1 MSALTRFERF
11 MENIVEDSVARLFRS
26 PVQPAEIAKRLE
38 RAMESHQT
46 ISVRRVIV
54 PNIYRVFL
62 NPQDFAAF
70 QPMQAEMEREMANY
84 LSDLANERNFTMLE
98 HPRVMMAEEASV
110 PRRTIQVEVE
120 TVEPTTANANST
132 QVMSSTV
139 QLQVSPQTSQRAQLM
154 LETSNGTHPIPLES
168 TLLSIG
174 RGLDNDIIL
183 EDTRVSRHH
192 AQLRYKTRR
201 FWVTDMNSTNGTYI
215 NGERISEADLRHGDV
230 LSLGGLE
237 LTFHES

>member
-1 MSALTRFERF
+1 
-11 MENIVEDSVARLFRS
+11 
-26 PVQPAEIAKRLE
+26 
-38 RAMESHQT
+38 
-46 ISVRRVIV
+46 
-54 PNIYRVFL
+54 
-62 NPQDFAAF
+62 
-70 QPMQAEMEREMANY
+70 
-84 LSDLANERNFTMLE
+84 
-98 HPRVMMAEEASV
+98 MMAEEASV

-120 TVEPTTANANST
+120 TVEPATASANST

-139 QLQVSPQTSQRAQLM
+139 QLQVSPQTGQRAQLM
-154 LETSNGTHPIPLES
+154 LETSSGTHPIPLES

-237 LTFHES
+237 LTFHET